1 MKKADKIRMNENI
14 QKHGENLNTIFE
26 TDYEPVT
33 LCKKLFRLENKA
45 HRLSLDYCNGV
56 IQFERWELETDII
69 LAEVVVILGNRLGIF
84 VNSDARGY
92 ALKIDDRLAESMTIH
107 KDWGGY
113 GIIAPDFTP
122 QA

>member
-1 MKKADKIRMNENI
+1 MKKADKERMYNNI
-14 QKHGENLNTIFE
+14 QKHGENLNKIFN
-26 TDYEPVT
+26 TNLEPVT

-45 HRLSLDYCNGV
+45 HRLSLDWCNGV
-56 IQFERWELETDII
+56 IQIEQWVLETDKI
-69 LAEVVVILGNRLGIF
+69 LEKVVDILGNRLGIF
-84 VNSDARGY
+84 VNGDARGY